1 MYAGTASIDAQVMVM
16 IAKMMVMMMMVM
28 MITMTMMMVMMLRE
42 VVKTLMM
49 MITRTKVLYVGT
61 IDTRVIFCLSASA
74 KYALEKSQHVI
85 IIFL

>member
-1 MYAGTASIDAQVMVM
+1 MVM
-16 IAKMMVMMMMVM
+16 LAKMMMNMVIMMMMVTMMMVM
-28 MITMTMMMVMMLRE
+28 MMTMMMVMMLKE
-42 VVKTLMM
+42 VVKTFL
-49 MITRTKVLYVGT
+49 TRTKVLYVGT